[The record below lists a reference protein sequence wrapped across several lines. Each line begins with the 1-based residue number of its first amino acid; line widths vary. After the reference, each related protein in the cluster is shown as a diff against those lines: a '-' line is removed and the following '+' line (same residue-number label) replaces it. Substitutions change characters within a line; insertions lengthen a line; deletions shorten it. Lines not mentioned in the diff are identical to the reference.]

1 MKENIYYYVTHR
13 NGVKVRY
20 DDLRLKTIVD
30 DVNNFL
36 KRTRD
41 FNHQVKHFFDEE
53 EADQFFRAYK
63 KTLEK
68 EEALIEVVP
77 LKKENV
83 ERVVK
88 QSVPELKTESNKMV
102 NQEISKIE
110 LKEHKTSDNIDIL
123 DDKQA
128 LQSVAIDQLESISEW
143 GGKRKGAGAKKGYQ
157 QSQDHRN
164 RRIAALRES
173 AQRRREMRNAVKPVN
188 E

>member
-1 MKENIYYYVTHR
+1 MDMKENIYYYVTYR

-36 KRTRD
+36 KRARD

-68 EEALIEVVP
+68 EEALIEVAP

-88 QSVPELKTESNKMV
+88 QSVPELKTESNRVV

-110 LKEHKTSDNIDIL
+110 LKEVEVSNNIDVLNKFDELPKI
-123 DDKQA
+123 
-128 LQSVAIDQLESISEW
+128 ENSISAKHVNH
-143 GGKRKGAGAKKGYQ
+143 GGRRAGAGRPKGPKTQ
-157 QSQDHRN
+157 AEKDKISQSMKGN
-164 RRIAALRES
+164 
-173 AQRRREMRNAVKPVN
+173 RNASKSDI